1 MNTPQDRRAHP
12 VLWLIALL
20 LLANLL
26 QSSFLGPTGPAI
38 LPTADAQPNRN
49 EGLVPLRRTA
59 FQGASLVTNSAD
71 GSVLYV
77 WNTEVIN
84 GEVRASGSAFST
96 GR

>member
-1 MNTPQDRRAHP
+1 MNTAQDRRAHP

-26 QSSFLGPTGPAI
+26 QPCFFGPAGPAI
-38 LPTADAQPNRN
+38 LPTADAQQRRS

-59 FQGASLVTNSAD
+59 FQGASLITSSAD
-71 GSVLYV
+71 GSVIYV
-77 WNTEVIN
+77 WNTEVVN
-84 GEVRASGSAFST
+84 GEVRASGSAFGA